1 MGVSSPSPFNLLIQP
16 YSVLLAVVLIVVIC
30 WVALKVL
37 RLRRRPFYSL
47 KIRDPLRAHHWHSS
61 QYLDKPT
68 YCNSCLQ
75 LCMSGSSCEACGL
88 CICTDNSCLKMAST
102 TKSCKPLSMASSST
116 GNTPHF
122 WVKGNLPLCSLC
134 FKCLSPCG
142 NLPKLVDYR
151 CVWCQQTAHEDCV
164 IDMDDGGA
172 GSCTLGPFQSLIIPP
187 NCVSLKLEGWRG
199 RRKWVINCQREWYL
213 LT

>member
-1 MGVSSPSPFNLLIQP
+1 MGVVDPASPQWFLQP
-16 YSVLLAVVLIVVIC
+16 SSVLLLISVVIVIC
-30 WVALKVL
+30 WVTLKVI
-37 RLRRRPFYSL
+37 RLRRRTLYTL
-47 KIRDPLRAHHWHSS
+47 KIRDPLKAHLWHSMKFI
-61 QYLDKPT
+61 DKPT

-102 TKSCKPLSMASSST
+102 SKTCKPLSTTSS
-116 GNTPHF
+116 NQTPHF
-122 WVKGNLPLCSLC
+122 WVKGNLPLFSLC

-142 NLPKLVDYR
+142 NLPKLADYR

-164 IDMDDGGA
+164 VDMDDDGGR
-172 GSCTLGPFQSLIIPP
+172 SCSLGQLQSLIIPP

-199 RRKWVINCQREWYL
+199 RRK
-213 LT
+213 

>member
-1 MGVSSPSPFNLLIQP
+1 MGVADSSHSQWFLQPSSILL
-16 YSVLLAVVLIVVIC
+16 VVVVVVVVC
-30 WVALKVL
+30 WVTLKVL
-37 RLRRRPFYSL
+37 RLRRRTFYAL
-47 KIRDPLRAHHWHSS
+47 KIRDPFKAHLWHSS
-61 QYLDKPT
+61 TFADKPT

-102 TKSCKPLSMASSST
+102 SETCKPLSMSSS
-116 GNTPHF
+116 GKTPHF

-142 NLPKLVDYR
+142 NLPKLADYR

-164 IDMDDGGA
+164 VDMDDR
-172 GSCTLGPFQSLIIPP
+172 GSGLCSLGPLQNLIIPP

-199 RRKWVINCQREWYL
+199 GRK
-213 LT
+213 

>member
-1 MGVSSPSPFNLLIQP
+1 MGVADSSHPQWYLQPSSILL
-16 YSVLLAVVLIVVIC
+16 VVVVVVVIC
-30 WVALKVL
+30 WVTLKVL
-37 RLRRRPFYSL
+37 RLRRRNFYSL
-47 KIRDPLRAHHWHSS
+47 KICDPLKAHLWHPSTYTS
-61 QYLDKPT
+61 KPT

-102 TKSCKPLSMASSST
+102 SKSCKPLSMSSS
-116 GNTPHF
+116 GKTPHF

-142 NLPKLVDYR
+142 NLPKLADYR
-151 CVWCQQTAHEDCV
+151 CVWCQKTAHEDCV
-164 IDMDDGGA
+164 VDMDGDRGSGLCSLGA
-172 GSCTLGPFQSLIIPP
+172 LQSLIIPP

-199 RRKWVINCQREWYL
+199 RRK
-213 LT
+213 